1 MWLHELKIAIVEKD
15 INKLN
20 LLLDDIPQLEKPEE
34 TDSALCLLEEAST
47 IVLDLK
53 ESTAASMAQMKKN
66 INFLESTQAP
76 SANKFDIKS

>member
-20 LLLDDIPQLEKPEE
+20 LLLDNIPQLEKPEE

-66 INFLESTQAP
+66 INFLKSTQAP